1 MFRPLRGLIFKS
13 IVGLVAISF
22 LGSFFASKFDGVD
35 PVLADLAIAC
45 AVGAAILFFANRR
58 SLKIAIGVALGGGLV
73 FFASSFLSSVGIGG
87 GRALLAAGVAAIA
100 IGGAA
105 WLFFFWRR
113 GGRGPEDSHL
123 RGAEIADART
133 LNRMLLG
140 SRSDFHFQIGG
151 VKVPREMEVRGFLFC
166 GAPGTGKS
174 VAITSILDLLHE
186 RGDTAFISD
195 RSGIY
200 TSRYFDPSRG
210 DVILNPFD
218 ARAVAWSPLSEMRA
232 EHDAETL
239 AKSLIP
245 DAEPGSSDFQ
255 WNQYAQVFVEG
266 VLLLCW
272 REGRTNAEV
281 ARLVRRASLE
291 ELGQVLDGHAAAG
304 LVTGDNAKMF
314 GSVRGIAATCTSS
327 LSRMRPDAGR
337 DAFSIRSWVEKDNGG
352 RIFWNF
358 QSNQL
363 RPARA
368 MIGAQCDI
376 FADALM
382 SLPPSSTRRAWLV
395 LDEFAS
401 IGKVGGM
408 ENFLTNSRKYGGSA
422 ILGMQAISQVHSL
435 YGRNGATSMLSSIST
450 RLALRA
456 PDPETAEY
464 LSRGMGERQ
473 VLRKLQS
480 GGSAESLTG
489 GSKHQN
495 WAQQVAQE
503 RAVMPAEILRLRD
516 LHGFLTLSGDLPHA
530 RVELS
535 LPESRPDCAPAYVPL
550 PPPAPGAADPQAAV
564 ASVDVPSSFDEF
576 EFDDVFEL

>member
-22 LGSFFASKFDGVD
+22 LGSFVASKFDGVD

-58 SLKIAIGVALGGGLV
+58 SLKIVIGVALGGGLV
-73 FFASSFLSSVGIGG
+73 FFASSFLSSVGIG
-87 GRALLAAGVAAIA
+87 VAAIA
-100 IGGAA
+100 LVGAA
-105 WLFFFWRR
+105 WFFFWR
-113 GGRGPEDSHL
+113 GRGPDDTHL

-133 LNRMLLG
+133 LNLMQRG
-140 SRSDFHFQIGG
+140 AKADFQIGH
-151 VKVPREMEVRGFLFC
+151 VAIPREMEVRGFLFS

-174 VAITSILDLLHE
+174 VAITSILDVLHG
-186 RGDTAFISD
+186 RGDAAFISD

-200 TSRYFDPSRG
+200 TARYFNPARG

-218 ARAVAWSPLSEMRA
+218 ARAVAWSPLAEMRS
-232 EHDAETL
+232 EIDAETI
-239 AKSLIP
+239 AKSLVP
-245 DAEPGSSDFQ
+245 DAAESSNAE
-255 WNQYAQVFVEG
+255 WRQYAQLLAEG
-266 VLLLCW
+266 VLLRCW
-272 REGRTNAEV
+272 REGRTNSEI
-281 ARLVRRASLE
+281 ARLVRHASLQ
-291 ELGQVLDGHAAAG
+291 ELEQVLAGHAAAG
-304 LVTGDNAKMF
+304 LVAEENAKMF
-314 GSVRGIAATCTSS
+314 ANVRGIASTYTSS
-327 LSRMRPDAGR
+327 LSRLSPGAGR
-337 DAFSIRSWVEKDNGG
+337 DAFSIREWVQKDNGG

-368 MIGAQCDI
+368 LIGAQADI
-376 FADALM
+376 FSDSLM
-382 SLPPSSTRRAWLV
+382 SLPPSSSRRVWLV

-401 IGKVGGM
+401 IGKVSGM
-408 ENFLTNSRKYGGSA
+408 ENFLTNARKYGGSA
-422 ILGMQAISQVHSL
+422 ILGMQSISQVRSL
-435 YGRNGATSMLSSIST
+435 YGKEDSTSMLSSIST

-464 LSRGMGERQ
+464 LSRGVGDRQ
-473 VLRKLQS
+473 VLRKLRS

-489 GSKHQN
+489 GSRHQN
-495 WAQQVAQE
+495 WSQQVAQE
-503 RAVMPAEILRLRD
+503 RAVMPAEILRLPD

-535 LPESRPDCAPAYVPL
+535 LPESRPDAAPAYVPL
-550 PPPAPGAADPQAAV
+550 PPAPAPGAADAADPQAAV